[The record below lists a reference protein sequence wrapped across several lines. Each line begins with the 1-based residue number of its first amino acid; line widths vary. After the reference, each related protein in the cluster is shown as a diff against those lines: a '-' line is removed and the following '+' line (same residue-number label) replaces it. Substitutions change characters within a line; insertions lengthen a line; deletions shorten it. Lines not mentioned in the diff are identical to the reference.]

1 MFDYSKDLVN
11 SQYIHILQLSIQGIW
26 IWKNFRQ
33 TNELASLITAGRWL
47 TTPMPA
53 SRLWFFG
60 LLVLFNISQM

>member
-11 SQYIHILQLSIQGIW
+11 SQYIHIIQLSIQGDLDLE
-26 IWKNFRQ
+26 KLS
-33 TNELASLITAGRWL
+33 TNKRISLSHHCWE